1 MRGDE
6 AVVRQ
11 LLQDLREELEGD
23 AEALRDRT
31 GTCDARR
38 TLTGEMLKRQ
48 KRVIGF
54 LRQPEHGR

>member
-1 MRGDE
+1 MRGHQ

-11 LLQDLREELEGD
+11 LLQNLREEFEGN

-31 GTCDARR
+31 GTCNARR
-38 TLTGEMLKRQ
+38 IFTGEMLQRQ
-48 KRVIGF
+48 QRVIGF